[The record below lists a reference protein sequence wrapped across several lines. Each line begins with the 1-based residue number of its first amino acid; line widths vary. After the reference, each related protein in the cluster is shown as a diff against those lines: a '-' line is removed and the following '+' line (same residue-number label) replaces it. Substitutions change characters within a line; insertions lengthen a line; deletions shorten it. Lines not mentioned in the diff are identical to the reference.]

1 LNPNGIGIEQNNSAI
16 RFFYRNVLHILW
28 DDIMVSRM
36 ILDYQLPK
44 ILTLG
49 GGLDSK
55 NGWRGNGSKFFLPI
69 RVLSKKFCGKYME
82 ELKALW
88 ENNKLEFH
96 GSASMYKNHYAFKEL
111 IHSCYDREWIS
122 YSKGTFNGAGSVIR
136 YLENIL
142 TELQSVII
150 GLSE

>member
-1 LNPNGIGIEQNNSAI
+1 
-16 RFFYRNVLHILW
+16 
-28 DDIMVSRM
+28 
-36 ILDYQLPK
+36 
-44 ILTLG
+44 
-49 GGLDSK
+49 
-55 NGWRGNGSKFFLPI
+55 
-69 RVLSKKFCGKYME
+69 ME

-96 GSASMYKNHYAFKEL
+96 GSASRYKNHYAFKEL